1 MCSASTSTRN
11 DSPITT
17 SSIASSKSSAKR
29 DMCAPFWCGS
39 RSIVHSTCAAISFS
53 RPAWRRRIAFSTPVT
68 PTRDS
73 AIGTSGAVAWRS
85 CSMSRRVAME
95 RCLGPKLPGG
105 ISALTDFARIV
116 TLACH
121 DLRTPLA
128 TVRGFAKTLQRTA
141 PEEGPEGRYLELID
155 AASAE
160 LAHLLDLLGLLAR
173 REAGRLELSPVD
185 ANTGTIARA
194 AAAETDG
201 AVEVVGEGEN
211 VAIDAAL
218 VEQAL

>member
-1 MCSASTSTRN
+1 
-11 DSPITT
+11 
-17 SSIASSKSSAKR
+17 
-29 DMCAPFWCGS
+29 
-39 RSIVHSTCAAISFS
+39 
-53 RPAWRRRIAFSTPVT
+53 
-68 PTRDS
+68 
-73 AIGTSGAVAWRS
+73 
-85 CSMSRRVAME
+85 
-95 RCLGPKLPGG
+95 
-105 ISALTDFARIV
+105 LTDFARIV

-141 PEEGPEGRYLELID
+141 PEEGPEARYLELID

-160 LAHLLDLLGLLAR
+160 LAHLLDLLGLVAR
-173 REAGRLELSPVD
+173 VEAGRYELTPVD

-218 VEQAL
+218 VEQALAAYARCALRHGGLDRVELRVEGTRYELRPVDAQVGPILLGDELRDLGAAACTRILRALGGSVEVVGDALVVAPPTGAGEPATS